1 MVPRETTGHHAP
13 GASLRGMET
22 TREQTDALERFV
34 QAVETSS
41 HNLVS
46 KRARTELRERH
57 LPECAAFA
65 ATLPAGPARVLDVG
79 SGGGFPGLVI
89 AILRPDLDVTLMDAT
104 RKKVEFLR
112 EITDELGVPVT
123 ARHGRAEELCRT
135 ELGASFDLVTARAV
149 APLER
154 LVGWTVPFLRPG
166 GLVYAI
172 KGGRWQE
179 ELDAAT
185 DALRDWGAEAVA
197 TPEELGDGLDGE
209 RPLVVIIRRTPRP
222 GVSSTKG
229 NR

>member
-1 MVPRETTGHHAP
+1 
-13 GASLRGMET
+13 MET
-22 TREQTDALERFV
+22 TDAQRDALERFV
-34 QAVETSS
+34 QAVEASS

-65 ATLPAGPARVLDVG
+65 ATLPEGPARVLDVG

-112 EITDELGVPVT
+112 EIADELGIAVT
-123 ARHGRAEELCRT
+123 AWHGRAEELCRT
-135 ELGASFDLVTARAV
+135 ELGASFDVVTARAV

-172 KGGRWQE
+172 KGGRWPA
-179 ELDAAT
+179 ELDAAV
-185 DALRDWGAEAVA
+185 DALRTWGAEAVA

-222 GVSSTKG
+222 GASSIKG

>member
-1 MVPRETTGHHAP
+1 
-13 GASLRGMET
+13 MEIT
-22 TREQTDALERFV
+22 PAQQDRLERFV
-34 QAVETSS
+34 QAVETSR

-46 KRARTELRERH
+46 KRAKTELRQRH

-65 ATLPAGPARVLDVG
+65 LTLPQGPARVLDVG

-104 RKKVEFLR
+104 RKKVEFLQ
-112 EITDELGVPVT
+112 EVAEDLGVD
-123 ARHGRAEELCRT
+123 AAAHHGRAEELCRT
-135 ELGASFDLVTARAV
+135 DLGSSFDLVTARAV

-179 ELDAAT
+179 ELAAAAE
-185 DALRDWGAEAVA
+185 ALRTWGAEAVA

-209 RPLVVIIRRTPRP
+209 RPLVVIIRRTPHP
-222 GVSSTKG
+222 GVTTIKG

>member
-1 MVPRETTGHHAP
+1 
-13 GASLRGMET
+13 MEI
-22 TREQTDALERFV
+22 TRRQTDDLERFI
-34 QAVETSS
+34 QAVEASP

-46 KRARTELRERH
+46 KRARAELRERH

-65 ATLPAGPARVLDVG
+65 ETLPAGPSRVLDVG
-79 SGGGFPGLVI
+79 SGGGFPGMII

-104 RKKVEFLR
+104 LKKVEFLR
-112 EITDELGVPVT
+112 EVAGELEVPVA
-123 ARHGRAEELCRT
+123 ARHGRAEELRRT
-135 ELGASFDLVTARAV
+135 ELGGSFDLVTARAV
-149 APLER
+149 APLSR

-179 ELDAAT
+179 ELDAAAE
-185 DALRDWGAEAVA
+185 ALRTWGAEAVA

-222 GVSSTKG
+222 GASSTKG

>member
-1 MVPRETTGHHAP
+1 MPVASTT
-13 GASLRGMET
+13 MEIAV
-22 TREQTDALERFV
+22 RQTEMLERFV
-34 QAVETSS
+34 QAVEQSR

-46 KRARTELRERH
+46 RRARTELRDRH

-65 ATLPAGPARVLDVG
+65 ATLPQGPARVLDVG

-104 RKKVEFLR
+104 KKKVEFL
-112 EITDELGVPVT
+112 EEVAHELDVDVT
-123 ARHGRAEELCRT
+123 AIHGRAEELSRT
-135 ELGASFDLVTARAV
+135 PLGASFDVVTARAV
-149 APLER
+149 APLDR

-179 ELDAAT
+179 ELDAAGE
-185 DALRDWGAEAVA
+185 ALRTWDAEAVA
-197 TPEELGDGLDGE
+197 TPEELGDSPDGD

-222 GVSSTKG
+222 GASSTKG

>member
-1 MVPRETTGHHAP
+1 MDITATQRE
-13 GASLRGMET
+13 L
-22 TREQTDALERFV
+22 LERFV
-34 QAVETSS
+34 QAVEQSR

-46 KRARTELRERH
+46 RRARTELRTRH

-65 ATLPAGPARVLDVG
+65 ATLPQGPGRLLDVG

-89 AILRPDLDVTLMDAT
+89 AILRPDLEVTLMDAT
-104 RKKVEFLR
+104 KKKVEFLR
-112 EITDELGVPVT
+112 DVAMELRLEVT
-123 ARHGRAEELCRT
+123 ALHGRAEELSRT
-135 ELGASFDLVTARAV
+135 EIGASFDVVTARAV

-172 KGGRWQE
+172 KGGRWQD
-179 ELDAAT
+179 ELDAAAE
-185 DALRDWGAEAVA
+185 ALRTWGAEAVA
-197 TPEELGDGLDGE
+197 TPEELGDSPDGD

>member
-1 MVPRETTGHHAP
+1 
-13 GASLRGMET
+13 MEIT
-22 TREQTDALERFV
+22 TRQADALERFV
-34 QAVETSS
+34 QAVERSR

-46 KRARTELRERH
+46 RRARTELRERH

-65 ATLPAGPARVLDVG
+65 ATLPQGPAQVLDVG

-89 AILRPDLDVTLMDAT
+89 AILRPDLAVTLIDAT
-104 RKKVEFLR
+104 KKKVEFLQ
-112 EITDELGVPVT
+112 EVAQDLGIQV
-123 ARHGRAEELCRT
+123 AALHGRAEELSRT
-135 ELGASFDLVTARAV
+135 ELGGRFDVVTARAV
-149 APLER
+149 APLDR

-172 KGGRWQE
+172 KGGRWQD
-179 ELDAAT
+179 ELDAAG
-185 DALRDWGAEAVA
+185 DALRTWDAEAVA
-197 TPEELGDGLDGE
+197 TPEELGDSPDGD